1 MIARRLFFPVFVL
14 LLVCLPARAF
24 QITDKRPSPRP
35 TPKAETHVAE
45 DELSRHL
52 SAAETYQLSG
62 DLEHAGV
69 ENRFIVSL
77 ALQRIANI
85 TVRQRDLKRAT
96 DVLNEA
102 LLARDA
108 ADPRTDLA
116 LVYMELGD
124 IDEGLRH
131 AQAAVISTPTM
142 VPLRKH
148 SGGFI
153 IDGRLCGRNS
163 GP

>member
-116 LVYMELGD
+116 LVYMNS
-124 IDEGLRH
+124 
-131 AQAAVISTPTM
+131 AISTRAFATPRPPSISM
-142 VPLRKH
+142 PIMAPLRKH
-148 SGGFI
+148 SAVFI
-153 IDGRLCGRNS
+153 I
-163 GP
+163 